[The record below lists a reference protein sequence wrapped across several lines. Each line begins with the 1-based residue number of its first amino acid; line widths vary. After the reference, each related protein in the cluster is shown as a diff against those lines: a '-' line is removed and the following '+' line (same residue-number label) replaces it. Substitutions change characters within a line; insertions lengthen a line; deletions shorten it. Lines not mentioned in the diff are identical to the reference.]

1 MKLVGITCSMNDKKY
16 FLNIDYIEKIVS
28 LGFLPFMI
36 NPHMLNF
43 KDKIVDTISAL
54 IISGGGDINP
64 KFYGEKNIACKNI
77 VPDERVKGEFE
88 LLEAFLPTKKP
99 ILGICY
105 GMQLMNL
112 FFGGSLIQDIN
123 TKIIHTDGYHEIEIF
138 RDFPLGEIRGM
149 VNTSHHQ
156 AVKNLGVGL
165 EVFCKTDD
173 GIIEGFYLKEH
184 PFCVGVQWH
193 PERDRGNI
201 SYSLWQKFL
210 KKVQ

>member
-1 MKLVGITCSMNDKKY
+1 MRLVGISCSMNDKKY

-36 NPHMLNF
+36 NPHMLKF
-43 KDKIVDTISAL
+43 KKYIVDSIAAL

-64 KFYGEKNIACKNI
+64 KFYNAKNIACTNI

-105 GMQLMNL
+105 GMQLMNV
-112 FFGGSLIQDIN
+112 FFGGSLIQDID
-123 TKIIHTDGYHEIEIF
+123 TKIIHTAGYHEVKVFGE
-138 RDFPLGEIRGM
+138 FPLGEGRGM

-156 AVKNLGVGL
+156 AVDNLGNGL
-165 EVFCKTDD
+165 EVFCRSDD
-173 GIIEGFYLKEH
+173 GIIEGFYLKGH
-184 PFCVGVQWH
+184 PFCIGVQWH
-193 PERDRGNI
+193 PERDEGEL
-201 SYSLWQKFL
+201 SCLLWHNFSKR
-210 KKVQ
+210 VQ